1 MFILLGMYDFDLYS
15 KISHTVQ
22 LWQLY
27 DIAPHHMGKEMKV
40 PLNEVLHGKL
50 TFFDMAKNLQ
60 TICSAV
66 GHQKSCF
73 SYTIYAWK
81 WIQKHSLMAFSWI

>member
-1 MFILLGMYDFDLYS
+1 
-15 KISHTVQ
+15 
-22 LWQLY
+22 
-27 DIAPHHMGKEMKV
+27 MGKEMKV

-66 GHQKSCF
+66 GQQKKLLLLHNLCLKINTEKFLDGFLSNLKIWREKRVTLTTKSC
-73 SYTIYAWK
+73 
-81 WIQKHSLMAFSWI
+81 LMNLTF

>member
-1 MFILLGMYDFDLYS
+1 
-15 KISHTVQ
+15 
-22 LWQLY
+22 
-27 DIAPHHMGKEMKV
+27 MKV

-66 GHQKSCF
+66 GQQKKV
-73 SYTIYAWK
+73 A
-81 WIQKHSLMAFSWI
+81 SLTQFMSENEYRNIL